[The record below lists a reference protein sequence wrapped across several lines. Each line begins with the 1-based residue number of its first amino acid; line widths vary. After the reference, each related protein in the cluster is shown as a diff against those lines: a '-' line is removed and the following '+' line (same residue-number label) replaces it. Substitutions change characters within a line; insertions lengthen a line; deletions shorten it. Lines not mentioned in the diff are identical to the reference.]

1 MTCREFQHRTDS
13 LNLHELSQLQDQE
26 IVGHA
31 SQCPKCAA
39 WLQQQRSLA
48 VTMQTLQARTAT
60 CVAGPETERVLL
72 QAFRQRPAL
81 SGPQE
86 MTEKFTPI
94 AMRLSRFFEI
104 GAYVAVGAAILV
116 GLFLGVQLLEKR
128 GSNSPIASHS
138 AQPSAI
144 IPSTVPEEPVVT
156 AEKPE
161 SNLQKPAGFRSG
173 VARLRM
179 RHVVPAGQSGADT
192 VETAETSTDAGY
204 VALMFCDPLSCS
216 TDSQVVRMELP
227 APASATGQTFR
238 PQTADLVV
246 GYDGIVRAV
255 RIVN

>member
-1 MTCREFQHRTDS
+1 MTCREFQYRTDS
-13 LNLHELSQLQDQE
+13 LNLRELSQVQDE
-26 IVGHA
+26 EVIGHA

-39 WLQQQRSLA
+39 WLQQQRTLA

-60 CVAGPETERVLL
+60 CVASPETERVLL

-81 SGPQE
+81 NGPPE
-86 MTEKFTPI
+86 MTEDFTPI

-104 GAYVAVGAAILV
+104 GAYVAVAAAILV

-144 IPSTVPEEPVVT
+144 IPSTVPEKSVVT
-156 AEKPE
+156 AEK
-161 SNLQKPAGFRSG
+161 SDFNLRQPPGLRSDIG
-173 VARLRM
+173 RLRT
-179 RHVVPAGQSGADT
+179 RHAVPASQSGADT
-192 VETAETSTDAGY
+192 AETSETSADAGY

-216 TDSQVVRMELP
+216 SDTQVVRMELP
-227 APASATGQTFR
+227 AQAGQSV
-238 PQTADLVV
+238 QTADLVV
-246 GYDGIVRAV
+246 GYDGVVRAV